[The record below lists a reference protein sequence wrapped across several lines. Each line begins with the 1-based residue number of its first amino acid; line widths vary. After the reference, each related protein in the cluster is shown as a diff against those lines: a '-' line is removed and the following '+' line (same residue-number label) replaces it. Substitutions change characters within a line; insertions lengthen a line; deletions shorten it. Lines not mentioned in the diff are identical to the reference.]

1 MHWIFCNSSA
11 PFGCLAQPGS
21 TATGAPSLS
30 RAHRSLQQN
39 PPSYFKSFDRNTRFL
54 TSDNRSKSVSYH
66 LQQTK
71 KNNKPPHPHQ
81 SSFTPAAGYKE
92 QGQRKYKAII
102 NSFPCPSWPMAWV
115 SIFQR
120 TEALVCSLK
129 GPK

>member
-54 TSDNRSKSVSYH
+54 TSDNRSKSASYH

-71 KNNKPPHPHQ
+71 KKTTNHHTHIRVLSLLLLGTRNKVRGSTRLSLTH
-81 SSFTPAAGYKE
+81 FLALL
-92 QGQRKYKAII
+92 GQWRG
-102 NSFPCPSWPMAWV
+102 CPS
-115 SIFQR
+115 S
-120 TEALVCSLK
+120 K
-129 GPK
+129 GQKHLCVL